1 MTLESDVETNSINIS
16 TNVQSINILATSLNT
31 SVFDTNLLNTKTQNI
46 NSLLN
51 ETTIN
56 NVPFIVVSFNN
67 ELIF

>member
-31 SVFDTNLLNTKTQNI
+31 SVFDINLLNTKTQNI

-56 NVPFIVVSFNN
+56 GTLFIVVSFNN